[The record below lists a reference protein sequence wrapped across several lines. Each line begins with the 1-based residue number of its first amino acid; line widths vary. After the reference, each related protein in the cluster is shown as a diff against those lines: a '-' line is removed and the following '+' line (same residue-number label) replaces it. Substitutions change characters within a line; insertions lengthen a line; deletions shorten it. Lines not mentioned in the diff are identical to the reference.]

1 MESQKTNCDDG
12 YFSLHKVEK
21 IWYELSFLKGH
32 KDMVL
37 KTYLPFVLERS
48 KAIKEENK
56 DLGSYG
62 GESVNLDHPWT
73 FDTLAMDPQEK
84 KKVMDDLERF
94 VRRRDYY
101 TRVGKAWKRGY
112 LLYGPPGTGKSSL
125 IAAMAN
131 YLKFDIYDMEL
142 SSMSGNA
149 DFRRMLVSTNNRSII
164 VIEDIDCTIQIHNRD
179 DGPHNYNDSESRM
192 NSYNPLDPPLN
203 IL

>member
-1 MESQKTNCDDG
+1 MESQKTNCDDS
-12 YFSLHKVEK
+12 YFSLDNVEK

-73 FDTLAMDPQEK
+73 
-84 KKVMDDLERF
+84 
-94 VRRRDYY
+94 VR
-101 TRVGKAWKRGY
+101 KAWKRGY

-149 DFRRMLVSTNNRSII
+149 DFRRMLVSTNSRSII
-164 VIEDIDCTIQIHNRD
+164 VIEDIDCTIRIHNRD